1 MWEKFFFDIPVYR
14 VSLKEYERDKAKY
27 IEESMYGTPPNIDQ
41 QMKAF
46 HEREPSIKQQ
56 FENHLIRRYGG
67 SWQYNEIVGWVQLF
81 FLGSQ
86 IRGEYWGVDAKRI
99 TRTRKKQFEFK
110 SLKLVPEIDI
120 PHAATNSEIFGVV
133 QDYLSECQKK
143 LKHRYIDTSRLEL
156 IGPYVDWR
164 RLIED

>member
-56 FENHLIRRYGG
+56 FENHLIRQGDCMK
-67 SWQYNEIVGWVQLF
+67 I
-81 FLGSQ
+81 
-86 IRGEYWGVDAKRI
+86 
-99 TRTRKKQFEFK
+99 
-110 SLKLVPEIDI
+110 
-120 PHAATNSEIFGVV
+120 
-133 QDYLSECQKK
+133 
-143 LKHRYIDTSRLEL
+143 
-156 IGPYVDWR
+156 
-164 RLIED
+164 

>member
-1 MWEKFFFDIPVYR
+1 MQSPC
-14 VSLKEYERDKAKY
+14 
-27 IEESMYGTPPNIDQ
+27 
-41 QMKAF
+41 
-46 HEREPSIKQQ
+46 
-56 FENHLIRRYGG
+56 LIRRYGG